1 MVIRNGYVDL
11 HSHTTASDGV
21 CSPTENVRLA
31 AEAGLVALAITD
43 HDTINGIAEAQ
54 RAGKKYNVIVIPGV
68 EISTAVGNRDIHILG
83 YNCDLEDND
92 FKAFLHQQ
100 QNVRGLRNIRLVERL
115 AELDIFVSIEE
126 ILEQTPTLEGRADS
140 IGRPHFAQALIR
152 LGRVQS
158 MDEAFKEYLA
168 PGGQAFVTIPRISP
182 ETAIDRIR
190 AAGGQA
196 VIAHP
201 GLYQNDS
208 LVQRLLEYG
217 VDGIEAYHS
226 DHSREQEGKYQALA
240 DAYGIM
246 ATAGSDF
253 HGSRNGDIY
262 HGPIGHRKTELINV
276 YKIVAPQIVEAL

>member
-1 MVIRNGYVDL
+1 VAIRNGYVDL
-11 HSHTTASDGV
+11 HTHTTASDGV

-31 AEAGLVALAITD
+31 AEAGLVAIAITD
-43 HDTINGIAEAQ
+43 HDTVNGIAEAV
-54 RAGKKYNVIVIPGV
+54 RAGETYNVSVIPGV

-83 YNCDLEDND
+83 YNCDLQDAD
-92 FKAFLHQQ
+92 FTAFLHQQ

-126 ILEQTPTLEGRADS
+126 ILEETPTLEGRADS

-152 LGRVQS
+152 LGLVHS
-158 MDEAFKEYLA
+158 MDEAFKDYLA
-168 PGGQAFVTIPRISP
+168 PGGQAFVTIPRIAP
-182 ETAIDRIR
+182 EVAIDRIR

-201 GLYQNDS
+201 GLYRNDE
-208 LVQRLLEYG
+208 LVQQLIEYG

-226 DHSREQEGKYQALA
+226 DHTTEQEEKYQAWA
-240 DAYGIM
+240 DAYAIM

-253 HGSRNGDIY
+253 HGSRNGSVY
-262 HGPIGHRKTELINV
+262 HGPIGHRKIDVNKVLPIL
-276 YKIVAPQIVEAL
+276 KHQIV